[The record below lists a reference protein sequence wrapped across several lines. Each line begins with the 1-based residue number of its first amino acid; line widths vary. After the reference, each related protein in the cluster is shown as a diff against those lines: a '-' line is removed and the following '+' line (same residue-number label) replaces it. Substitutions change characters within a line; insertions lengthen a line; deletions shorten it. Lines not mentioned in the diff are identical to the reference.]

1 MSHLVRVLGYRV
13 DRRVGINK
21 VRVRERESEGEAHAH
36 AHAHLHVHAREH
48 VHVDGEKRT
57 NIIRTEGQLPA
68 HLTVALTVAKSS
80 SAPIMAVIADTSR
93 LWLIVVHKS
102 FGLLQAEVGGGG
114 RGGAKARR
122 FGTSLH
128 QA

>member
-1 MSHLVRVLGYRV
+1 MHMS
-13 DRRVGINK
+13 
-21 VRVRERESEGEAHAH
+21 
-36 AHAHLHVHAREH
+36 HLHVHVTCTRTYCN

-93 LWLIVVHKS
+93 LLLIERATTKPT
-102 FGLLQAEVGGGG
+102 FQ
-114 RGGAKARR
+114 
-122 FGTSLH
+122 
-128 QA
+128 

>member
-1 MSHLVRVLGYRV
+1 MW
-13 DRRVGINK
+13 
-21 VRVRERESEGEAHAH
+21 
-36 AHAHLHVHAREH
+36 HVH

-93 LWLIVVHKS
+93 LWLIVGFSDTAQKIVDSHS
-102 FGLLQAEVGGGG
+102 DCCRL
-114 RGGAKARR
+114 RGG
-122 FGTSLH
+122 
-128 QA
+128 